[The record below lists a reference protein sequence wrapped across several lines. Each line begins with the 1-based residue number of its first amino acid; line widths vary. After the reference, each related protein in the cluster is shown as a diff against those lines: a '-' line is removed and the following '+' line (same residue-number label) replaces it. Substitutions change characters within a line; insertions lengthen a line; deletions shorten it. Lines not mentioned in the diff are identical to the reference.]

1 MTRRE
6 QEDEDE
12 AAARPLKRLTSPEK
26 FEAQQLIA
34 SGVLDVRDYPQ
45 FDPTVGML
53 NVEETHEEVEIE
65 LNEAEPIF
73 LRGQTKNSIA
83 MSPIK
88 IVKNPDGG
96 GMG

>member
-45 FDPTVGML
+45 FDL
-53 NVEETHEEVEIE
+53 NP
-65 LNEAEPIF
+65 NPIPIPNPNPHASRRPGAACRV
-73 LRGQTKNSIA
+73 LTGCIA
-83 MSPIK
+83 ARCRRHCLYC
-88 IVKNPDGG
+88 DGLY
-96 GMG
+96 

>member
-34 SGVLDVRDYPQ
+34 SGVLDVVDSGG
-45 FDPTVGML
+45 DDVAT
-53 NVEETHEEVEIE
+53 IE
-65 LNEAEPIF
+65 
-73 LRGQTKNSIA
+73 
-83 MSPIK
+83 
-88 IVKNPDGG
+88 
-96 GMG
+96 